1 MGGGSVLTEMKN
13 VYGPLQ
19 SFRAE
24 KKKKIRRI
32 LYCYSHF
39 LWSQVTGMI
48 SSYCSHCVQ
57 VGFSVVIAFRL
68 AFLLYFTVLKVH

>member
-24 KKKKIRRI
+24 KKKNKENII
-32 LYCYSHF
+32 LLFSF
-39 LWSQVTGMI
+39 FMV
-48 SSYCSHCVQ
+48 SSY
-57 VGFSVVIAFRL
+57 RND
-68 AFLLYFTVLKVH
+68 